1 MKRVRLDN
9 AKTVDGAAGADDAA
23 QADEAAQAV
32 DAAQDEGDIDDG
44 ILIIKGGTGP
54 LEHHQVEC
62 TPQPKT
68 ALTFYLAIHAIK
80 SADNLGSLLRTAGAF
95 GCREVL
101 VVNPEKKVKRLRKS
115 TRTFGAHGAERRVA
129 IRAFVSLDR
138 LITFARRQGCRIVG
152 IEIHPDAVTYSAADA
167 FGNPVRPTCFLPG
180 NEGDG
185 LSSRQIAMCDS
196 LVYVP
201 HFGTATASLNVNAAT
216 AIVLSAFAI
225 AAGYTETDRDGAKF
239 SVVDRPF
246 LRSQAT
252 EPSL

>member
-1 MKRVRLDN
+1 MKRERLDISQS
-9 AKTVDGAAGADDAA
+9 ADGAA
-23 QADEAAQAV
+23 DEPK
-32 DAAQDEGDIDDG
+32 DSGDFDDG

-54 LEHHQVEC
+54 PECQVEC
-62 TPQPKT
+62 KPQPRT
-68 ALTFYLAIHAIK
+68 APTFYLAIHAIK

-95 GCREVL
+95 GCREIL
-101 VVNPEKKVKRLRKS
+101 VVNPEKKIKRLKKS

-138 LITFARRQGCRIVG
+138 LITFARRQGCRIIG
-152 IEIHPDAVTYSAADA
+152 IEIHPDAITYSAPDA

-185 LSSRQIAMCDS
+185 LSSSQIAMCDS

-216 AIVLSAFAI
+216 AVVLSAFAT
-225 AAGYTETDRDGAKF
+225 AACYTETCRDGAKF
-239 SVVDRPF
+239 NVVDRPF
-246 LRSQAT
+246 LINQAP
-252 EPSL
+252 EPTSLHAPESLQRPGME